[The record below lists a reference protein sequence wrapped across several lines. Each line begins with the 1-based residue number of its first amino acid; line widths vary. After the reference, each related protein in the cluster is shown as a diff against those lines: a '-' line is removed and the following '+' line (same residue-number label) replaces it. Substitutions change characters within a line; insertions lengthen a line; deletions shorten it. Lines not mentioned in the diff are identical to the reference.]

1 MKLEKIYHW
10 YTASGALVAELSPET
25 SLENLMQAL
34 APLGGLVCFDSSSA
48 AVAGPSYDASA
59 GSSGGS
65 PSLDR
70 YSFVA
75 ADPIATFVVPDGTG
89 STETKAIRHVLAEAD
104 SQLAKFSCQTIPGLP
119 PFQGGLAGMIS
130 FDAGLSLLGIDF
142 EKRHGCEVPLLQFG
156 IYDVV
161 FAFDHKQ
168 NKVWAISQGVPG
180 KTPADRRARSCD
192 RLEKHFHALEPIK
205 NEIPASLPLVLSPG
219 QPESPHT
226 YSVSGSPGVF
236 STHSPSTYASMVQAG
251 IDLVRAGDIFQV
263 NLAQQF
269 SVALSCDPLVLYKK
283 ARQCNPAPFAG
294 YFDFGTAA
302 LVSMSPERFL
312 KVTRRSVSM
321 HPIKGTRR
329 VLSRPEADLYASEDL
344 RSSEK
349 DRAENVMIVD
359 LVRNDLSRVCEP
371 QSVAVEALCRLER
384 FRYVQHLVSVATGR
398 LVSSARALDAVL
410 TAFPGGSITGAPKY
424 RACEIIREL
433 EVTRRGPYCGTLGY
447 IGFDGNADFNIL
459 IRTFVAHSK
468 RIVFSAGGGV
478 TVGSD
483 PSSEYAE
490 SLHKAEGMLS
500 VFESIAVGK
509 SV

>member
-48 AVAGPSYDASA
+48 AVAGPSYDASG

-168 NKVWAISQGVPG
+168 NKVWAISQGVHG

-371 QSVAVEALCRLER
+371 QSVVVEALCRLER